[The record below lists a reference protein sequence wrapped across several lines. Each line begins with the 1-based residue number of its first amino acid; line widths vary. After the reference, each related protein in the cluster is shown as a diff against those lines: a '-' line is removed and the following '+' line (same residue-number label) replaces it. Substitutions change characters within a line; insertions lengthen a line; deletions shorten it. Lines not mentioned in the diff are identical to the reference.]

1 MILKEKERSV
11 IEDLQ
16 TREKLCGK
24 VWKIRRTGQR
34 PGA

>member
-11 IEDLQ
+11 RSSD